1 MKTGCHTEHSDIDI
15 MILFDKCR
23 YAMNRNQRI
32 YRLKKVFRICKAY
45 VRAEKMIF
53 IDTATHPVIK
63 IKLNYGG
70 VDAQIEICAHN
81 PKPVLCTWII
91 KSIINSSIYK
101 TTIRKLIRSV
111 ITFAIENRV
120 HGNKGR
126 APAISSISY
135 TLLVLAFLQQ
145 EGYIGNWNTNLG
157 RTDIHDDELLDLV
170 FNGEDDC
177 NDEWLIEAS
186 YLQLPNYFDLRQQFF
201 EYLLKLLREQY
212 RVISIEN
219 NFECPDERTLLYV
232 SNPVNLTNTTATL
245 SESKYHRLIQ
255 VLENELEWTDVDDND
270 DDDDDD
276 YYY

>member
-1 MKTGCHTEHSDIDI
+1 LE
-15 MILFDKCR
+15 
-23 YAMNRNQRI
+23 
-32 YRLKKVFRICKAY
+32 
-45 VRAEKMIF
+45 
-53 IDTATHPVIK
+53 
-63 IKLNYGG
+63 
-70 VDAQIEICAHN
+70 
-81 PKPVLCTWII
+81 
-91 KSIINSSIYK
+91 
-101 TTIRKLIRSV
+101 
-111 ITFAIENRV
+111 
-120 HGNKGR
+120 
-126 APAISSISY
+126 
-135 TLLVLAFLQQ
+135 
-145 EGYIGNWNTNLG
+145 LG
-157 RTDIHDDELLDLV
+157 RTDIYDNELLDLV